1 MKHKKAGLLCRMSR
15 FIENLACHPLRMI
28 DNAVSGGMGVQVL
41 TLAVVVVA
49 ILALF
54 ATVIAVYTLIAEGR
68 GDFVG
73 SRLWKM
79 YHVFV
84 DPGNGMEGSG
94 AWTGWKRIG
103 VMCIGITGSIFF
115 GGLLISTISNIIERR
130 VDALKSGQ
138 FRYKRI
144 KEHFIILGYDE
155 LVPSLIMDL
164 HNDVATSDSPIV
176 LMTGQNVSSVKEMLF
191 SQLDDTVTDKL
202 IIYSGN
208 INSKEDLSGLNFNA
222 AKEVYVFGEEGE
234 IGRDSKNIESLR
246 YINELRDKPLH
257 NTPLVTYVQFSRI
270 TSYSSIQK
278 FTLPP
283 EYYIRKEVLYTNAS
297 KPNLYYRP
305 FNFYELWSR
314 RLWGLYR
321 DEKTRMSGDYDL
333 LDFVRT
339 DESLSTFA
347 SRSSEYYVHLVI
359 VGFNRMGRAL
369 LLEALRVCHYANYDD
384 SKTPEQRVKTRI
396 TVVDRYM
403 DKLKDTF
410 EAQFPN
416 IGTQIYDIDVDYVN
430 DDINS
435 PVMRKKLVDW
445 SRDKLCKLTVAI
457 CVYEPDLGL
466 SMGLSLPPDVY
477 ESDARVLIRQEKL
490 NGLGQFIHNDFTGRF
505 KNVKIFGMHAGGIRK
520 KVLDDRLA
528 AYINYSYESSGFI
541 DRHYEKYAKVLSGEC
556 RPGDSDYCEF
566 EKEKADAMAAW
577 YRLPE
582 NMKWAN
588 RYQLDC
594 YPNFCHVFG
603 CGIIH
608 DDAATVETPSV
619 ISKDK
624 LEDMMRMEKY
634 RWNAE
639 RTIDGWRYSSVRDN
653 SRFCHNLI
661 IPFERMKADAVLSKD
676 IFKDRNVIDN
686 MPKILALGGFK
697 IVTLK
702 AVYEAVTMICDMID
716 CYSESVCVYKKI
728 TELCD
733 MIDFYSEL

>member
-1 MKHKKAGLLCRMSR
+1 MKDSVVSLWHRTASFVK
-15 FIENLACHPLRMI
+15 NLVCHPLRMI
-28 DNAVSGGMGVQVL
+28 DNAVAGGMGVQLL
-41 TLAVVVVA
+41 TLTVVVVA

-54 ATVIAVYTLIAEGR
+54 AAVIAVYTVIAEGS
-68 GDFVG
+68 GCFVG

-84 DPGNGMEGSG
+84 DPGNGMEVSGS
-94 AWTGWKRIG
+94 WSWWKRMG

-138 FRYKRI
+138 FRYRRI

-164 HNDVATSDSPIV
+164 HNDVATSDSPVV
-176 LMTGQNVSSVKEMLF
+176 LMTGQNVSTVKDMLF
-191 SQLDDTVTDKL
+191 SQLDDTVAGKI

-222 AKEVYVFGEEGE
+222 AREVYVFGEEGE

-246 YINELRDKPLH
+246 YINELRDSPIRD
-257 NTPLVTYVQFSRI
+257 TPLVTYVQFSRI

-314 RLWGLYR
+314 RMWGLYR
-321 DEKTRMSGDYDL
+321 DEKTRMSCDYDI

-339 DESLSTFA
+339 GELLKDFA
-347 SRSSEYYVHLVI
+347 TQSSEYYVHLVI

-384 SKTPEQRVKTRI
+384 NLPPEKRIKTRI
-396 TVVDRYM
+396 TVVDRFM

-416 IGTQIYDIDVDYVN
+416 IGSQIYDIEVEYVN

-435 PVMRKKLVDW
+435 PKMRKNLVDR
-445 SRDKLCKLTVAI
+445 SRDMSCKLTVAI

-466 SMGLSLPPDVY
+466 SMGLSLPPEVY

-490 NGLGQFIHNDFTGRF
+490 NGLGQIINNDFDGRF

-520 KVLDDRLA
+520 KVLDDKLA

-541 DRHYEKYAKVLSGEC
+541 DRLYKKYLAKKNGTSLPAGMSKLT
-556 RPGDSDYCEF
+556 F
-566 EKEKADAMAAW
+566 EEEQAKAMASW
-577 YRLPE
+577 YKLSE

-594 YPNFCHVFG
+594 YPNYCHVFG
-603 CGIIH
+603 YGIIS
-608 DDAATVETPSV
+608 DKNAEAIDLSGIDEDALRIP
-619 ISKDK
+619 
-624 LEDMMRMEKY
+624 MRMEKY

-639 RTIDGWRYSSVRDN
+639 RTIDGWRYSPRRN
-653 SRFCHNLI
+653 NLYFRHHLI
-661 IPFERMKADAVLSKD
+661 IPFAEMEKDPVLKKD
-676 IFKDRNVIDN
+676 IYRDRDVIDN
-686 MPKILALGGFK
+686 MSKLLAMGGFRMVK
-697 IVTLK
+697 LDKTYDCIVKFCNGLI
-702 AVYEAVTMICDMID
+702 Y
-716 CYSESVCVYKKI
+716 
-728 TELCD
+728 
-733 MIDFYSEL
+733 YSEL

>member
-1 MKHKKAGLLCRMSR
+1 MSREKTGLLRRMGR
-15 FIENLACHPLRMI
+15 FIKNLACHPLRMI

-41 TLAVVVVA
+41 TLAVVVLA

-54 ATVIAVYTLIAEGR
+54 ATVIAVYTVIVEGS

-84 DPGNGMEGSG
+84 DPGNGMEVSG

-103 VMCIGITGSIFF
+103 VICVGISGSVFF

-164 HNDVATSDSPIV
+164 HNDGKTSDCSIV

-191 SQLDDTVTDKL
+191 SQLDDTVAGE
-202 IIYSGN
+202 IVVYSGN
-208 INSKEDLSGLNFNA
+208 INSKEDLAGLNFNA

-246 YINELRDKPLH
+246 YINELRDNPLH
-257 NTPLVTYVQFSRI
+257 DTPLVTYVQFSRI

-283 EYYIRKEVLYTNAS
+283 EYYIRKEELYTAGA

-314 RLWGLYR
+314 RMWGLYR
-321 DEKTRMSGDYDL
+321 DETSRMSGEYDILDY
-333 LDFVRT
+333 VRT
-339 DESLSTFA
+339 GELLEDFA
-347 SRSSEYYVHLVI
+347 TRSSKYYVHLVI

-384 SKTPEQRVKTRI
+384 SKVPEQRVKTRI

-435 PVMRKKLVDW
+435 PAMRDKLVGW
-445 SRDKLCKLTVAI
+445 SRDESCKLTLAI

-505 KNVKIFGMHAGGIRK
+505 KNVKVFGMHAGGIRK

-528 AYINYSYESSGFI
+528 AYINYIYESDDFI
-541 DRHYEKYAKVLSGEC
+541 NKHYEKYEKLLSDKC
-556 RPGDSDYCEF
+556 HPDNPVYVEF
-566 EKEKADAMAAW
+566 EKERAAAMASW
-577 YRLPE
+577 YKLPE

-594 YPNFCHVFG
+594 YPNYCHVLG
-603 CGIIH
+603 YGIIH
-608 DDAATVETPSV
+608 DDAATAVTLPEFSQDEL
-619 ISKDK
+619 KDA
-624 LEDMMRMEKY
+624 MRMEKY

-639 RTIDGWRYSSVRDN
+639 RTIDGWRYSPVRDN

-661 IPFERMKADAVLSKD
+661 IPFERMEADPVLRKD

-686 MPKILALGGFK
+686 MPKILAMGGFR
-697 IVTLK
+697 IVNLK
-702 AVYEAVTMICDMID
+702 SVYDEVKKVCD
-716 CYSESVCVYKKI
+716 
-728 TELCD
+728 L
-733 MIDFYSEL
+733 IDFYSEL